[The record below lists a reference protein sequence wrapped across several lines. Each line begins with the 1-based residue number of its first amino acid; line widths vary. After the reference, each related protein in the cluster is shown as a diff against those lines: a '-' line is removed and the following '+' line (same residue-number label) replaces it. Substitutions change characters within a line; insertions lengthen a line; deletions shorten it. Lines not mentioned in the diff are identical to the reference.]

1 MKIGTAEMRLEMGEF
16 LEQLRTI
23 RALSEKTISAY
34 SFDLLKFSAF
44 ADRKIGEDWEIKDID
59 PYIVKAYI
67 QYMVDRG
74 NAPITRG
81 RRLATLKSFFKY
93 MLSQGKIKSDPVSQI
108 RMPKRRDGE
117 PSYLSKEEYRRL
129 LKAVKKNATRYFK
142 ERDMAM
148 VTMLLGMG
156 LRLSELVDLNVG
168 NIDFDNSSIKITRKG
183 GAERILP
190 ASNDVIIAIQR
201 YLKTRED
208 VSPQAPLFLSKRG
221 RRISNASVW
230 HLVGKY
236 MHQAQIEKNK
246 LSPHTL
252 RHTFATLLL
261 KQGENILTIKQLL
274 SHRSLRTTERY
285 LHVSNEDLKDA
296 VGKIS
301 LTP

>member
-1 MKIGTAEMRLEMGEF
+1 MRKVTIEMRPEIGEF
-16 LEQLRTI
+16 LAQLGTV
-23 RALSEKTISAY
+23 RAFSPKTVSAY
-34 SFDLLKFSAF
+34 AFDLSKFSAF
-44 ADRKIGEDWEIKDID
+44 ADREIGEEWKIKDVD
-59 PYIVKAYI
+59 PNVVKAYI
-67 QYMVDRG
+67 QYMADKG

-81 RRLATLKSFFKY
+81 RKLATLKSFFKY

-117 PSYLSKEEYRRL
+117 PSYLSGEEYGRL
-129 LKAVKKNATRYFK
+129 LKTVKKNATRYFK

-156 LRLSELVDLNVG
+156 LRLSELVGLNVRD
-168 NIDFDNSSIKITRKG
+168 IDFDNSSIKITRKG
-183 GAERILP
+183 GRERILP
-190 ASNDVIIAIQR
+190 ASDDVIIAIQR

-208 VSPQAPLFLSKRG
+208 VFPQAPLFLSKRG